1 MYDNDSNRNNY
12 QGMFAC
18 KPDRVDHGIWGSTE
32 THDRAFGPPVQVHKD
47 WYGNVTKV
55 DRSWF

>member
-1 MYDNDSNRNNY
+1 MYDNEKKNY
-12 QGMFAC
+12 EGPFAWR
-18 KPDRVDHGIWGSTE
+18 PDRVDHGIWGTTE
-32 THDRAFGPPVQVHKD
+32 RHDRVFGPPVRVERD